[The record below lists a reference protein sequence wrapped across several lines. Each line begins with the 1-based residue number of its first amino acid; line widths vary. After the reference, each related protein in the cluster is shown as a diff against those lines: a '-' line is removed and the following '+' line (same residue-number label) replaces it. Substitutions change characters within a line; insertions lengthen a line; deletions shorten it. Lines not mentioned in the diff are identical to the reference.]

1 MSIST
6 LKVLLD
12 NRVMGIL
19 KRDSRSRITFQYS
32 TEWLAADQPLPLSLS
47 MPVLPTVYSPPV
59 VENWLWGLLPDN
71 ADTLRRWGQQF
82 HVSHRNVLALLTHV
96 GEDVA
101 GALQIVPEDW
111 DAEVKRKQ
119 KTKWLTDNEFAS
131 RLLTLRTDA
140 ALTRRDED
148 PGRFSL
154 AGAQAKTAMLFKN
167 SRWAIPNGVT
177 PTNRIIKLAN
187 EKYDGLVE
195 NEHFC
200 LKLADAIGLN
210 ASKSHVVSYNDVTA
224 IIVERYDR
232 ATIKKKIVRLHQED
246 MCQAL
251 GIHPEKRYQNESGP
265 GVLELFDVLEN
276 SSDAT
281 RDRES
286 FMRAQIFNFLI
297 GGTDAH
303 AKNFSILLDEG
314 SEVRLAPLYD
324 IASML
329 PYGDYKRINLSMRIG
344 NSYRFSQTLPRHWEA
359 LGKRVRDVISP
370 IEIFD
375 DYLQRIPDA
384 TETVAKECAK
394 DGLKHDIIGRLVE
407 SIKQMCERTEKN
419 LKLFYKEQKKLQK
432 KK

>member
-1 MSIST
+1 
-6 LKVLLD
+6 
-12 NRVMGIL
+12 
-19 KRDSRSRITFQYS
+19 
-32 TEWLAADQPLPLSLS
+32 
-47 MPVLPTVYSPPV
+47 
-59 VENWLWGLLPDN
+59 
-71 ADTLRRWGQQF
+71 
-82 HVSHRNVLALLTHV
+82 
-96 GEDVA
+96 
-101 GALQIVPEDW
+101 
-111 DAEVKRKQ
+111 
-119 KTKWLTDNEFAS
+119 
-131 RLLTLRTDA
+131 
-140 ALTRRDED
+140 
-148 PGRFSL
+148 
-154 AGAQAKTAMLFKN
+154 
-167 SRWAIPNGVT
+167 
-177 PTNRIIKLAN
+177 
-187 EKYDGLVE
+187 
-195 NEHFC
+195 
-200 LKLADAIGLN
+200 
-210 ASKSHVVSYNDVTA
+210 
-224 IIVERYDR
+224 
-232 ATIKKKIVRLHQED
+232 
-246 MCQAL
+246 
-251 GIHPEKRYQNESGP
+251 
-265 GVLELFDVLEN
+265 
-276 SSDAT
+276 
-281 RDRES
+281 
-286 FMRAQIFNFLI
+286 MRAQIFNFLI